1 MRITKVIKQS
11 RAWLLASKRTP
22 ARCALQ
28 KGLRITKRAEPIAD
42 RRRADRGAV
51 AGRPRH
57 NRVPSTARY
66 RRAIAIYIHSTTTI
80 SMARAY
86 IQISAHLSYTHLTKS
101 QKPRA
106 LKSWKKS
113 WLEPPTHLHIFIF
126 KQLTHATIYIF
137 QIRKFQWGYNA
148 YIWYVGKRIK
158 TVIEKVSFYGSSQWR
173 YHRTAKKKTKTLKIC
188 VFLKENQKPLMVWL
202 LQPKNSY
209 GSIGLNLGTN
219 YETNHYI

>member
-1 MRITKVIKQS
+1 MPRSHVPAQGVASQQKYRSIHNGWWLQRPSMRIT
-11 RAWLLASKRTP
+11 KRTP

-80 SMARAY
+80 STARAY
-86 IQISAHLSYTHLTKS
+86 IQISNKFRFAKMDKN

-106 LKSWKKS
+106 LKS
-113 WLEPPTHLHIFIF
+113 
-126 KQLTHATIYIF
+126 
-137 QIRKFQWGYNA
+137 
-148 YIWYVGKRIK
+148 
-158 TVIEKVSFYGSSQWR
+158 
-173 YHRTAKKKTKTLKIC
+173 
-188 VFLKENQKPLMVWL
+188 
-202 LQPKNSY
+202 
-209 GSIGLNLGTN
+209 
-219 YETNHYI
+219 